1 MPMLARILAVRHGFG
16 CTVLFSVNDQG
27 QADPTLEIRRQD
39 KNVTHNIPGLEHL
52 QKAYQL

>member
-1 MPMLARILAVRHGFG
+1 MPMLARILAVRHGFD